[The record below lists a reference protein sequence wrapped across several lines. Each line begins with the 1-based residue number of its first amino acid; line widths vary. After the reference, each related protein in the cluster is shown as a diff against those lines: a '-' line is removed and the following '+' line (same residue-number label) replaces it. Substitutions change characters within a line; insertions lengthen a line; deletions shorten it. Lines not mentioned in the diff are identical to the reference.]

1 MRISDWS
8 SDVCSSDLKR
18 AFDEAGGAR
27 LVGGAEAVGGADGG
41 QRRRVVVNQQGR
53 AVGGRDRLCALGGN
67 ILRPEIGGLLRVA
80 PGLESEGDAVV
91 RVPCQ
96 RIVEQHQRLF
106 VVFLAVGPEVRQG
119 AQG

>member
-1 MRISDWS
+1 MRSSDWS
-8 SDVCSSDLKR
+8 SDVCSSDL
-18 AFDEAGGAR
+18 DEAGGAR
-27 LVGGAEAVGGADGG
+27 RVGGAEAVGGADGG

-53 AVGGRDRLCALGGN
+53 AVGGRDRLCAFGGN

-96 RIVEQHQRLF
+96 RLVEQHQRDRKSTSLNSSH
-106 VVFLAVGPEVRQG
+106 
-119 AQG
+119 